1 MKEVFSKEFHARIAS
16 AELIRKDLGILRSYE
31 KLDTTAVIED
41 LLFMQSIEGR
51 AHNGSG
57 AFDKR
62 TFVNTTIDDIVRA
75 LGRDPVAVKAARQKL
90 IDDIVHF
97 VHDTLNEQKRDR
109 LLSQSGEPFLG
120 ISFFRDRKVNARDV
134 LRGIYIGGLRDN
146 PDIRKAAEAKYQI
159 RIGCGACYLVDTRI
173 MTAMH
178 LDGERLAHEAHE
190 DRIAEFVEK
199 GLIVQN
205 GVEPAKT
212 EGDHIRYY
220 YIRHRIGPGQSDDA
234 AIVTAGV
241 LYNVDVALGVFLA
254 DAIDTL
260 EKYVPVYKDQDQE
273 LAYFIARSFKDVRIT
288 LDDVYEIAYLAAIP
302 EAEEELVPDSSLR
315 YLLSLDP
322 RTSRTALQMHIGFI
336 EGKPIAEL
344 PVSFKRILSTQFYEY
359 VKRRLVN
366 LKRLGA
372 MSVPDIVVEELNR
385 PVGEMAHKS
394 FITVTKDLSLVE
406 AVRRFKESKSEVMIV
421 LDRNG
426 SVIGTLSAVDL
437 IRYLRPGETR

>member
-1 MKEVFSKEFHARIAS
+1 MNEFLSRVAS

-57 AFDKR
+57 AFDKQ
-62 TFVNTTIDDIVRA
+62 TFVNPTIDDIVRS
-75 LGRDPVAVKAARQKL
+75 LGRDPAVVKAARQQL
-90 IDDIVHF
+90 VDDIVHF
-97 VHDTLNEQKRDR
+97 VHDTMNDQKRDR
-109 LLSQSGEPFLG
+109 LISQSGEPFLG
-120 ISFFRDRKVNARDV
+120 VPFFRDRKVNARDV

-159 RIGCGACYLVDTRI
+159 RIGCGACYLVDTRV

-190 DRIAEFVEK
+190 NRIDEFAEK
-199 GLIVQN
+199 GLIVQD
-205 GVEPAKT
+205 GVEHVKAA
-212 EGDHIRYY
+212 GDHVRYF

-234 AIVTAGV
+234 AIVTAGI

-260 EKYVPVYKDQDQE
+260 EKYAPVYKDQDQE
-273 LAYFIARSFKDVRIT
+273 LAYFIARGFKDLRIS

-315 YLLSLDP
+315 YLFSLDP
-322 RTSRTALQMHIGFI
+322 RTSRTALQMHLSFV

-359 VKRRLVN
+359 VKKRLVN
-366 LKRLGA
+366 LRRVAA
-372 MSVPDIVVEELNR
+372 MSLPDVVVEELNR

-394 FITVTKDLSLVE
+394 FTTVTKDLSLID
-406 AVRRFKESKSEVMIV
+406 AVRKFKESKSDVMIV
-421 LDRNG
+421 LDQKGN
-426 SVIGTLSAVDL
+426 VVGTLSAVDL

>member
-1 MKEVFSKEFHARIAS
+1 MNEFLSRVAS

-57 AFDKR
+57 AFDKQ
-62 TFVNTTIDDIVRA
+62 TFVNTTIDDIVRS
-75 LGRDPVAVKAARQKL
+75 LGRDPAVVKAARQQL
-90 IDDIVHF
+90 VDDIVHF
-97 VHDTLNEQKRDR
+97 VHDTMNDQKRDR
-109 LLSQSGEPFLG
+109 LISQSGEPFLG
-120 ISFFRDRKVNARDV
+120 VPFFRDRKVNARDV

-159 RIGCGACYLVDTRI
+159 RIGCGACYLVDTRV

-190 DRIAEFVEK
+190 NRIDEFAEK
-199 GLIVQN
+199 GLIVQD
-205 GVEPAKT
+205 GVEHVKAA
-212 EGDHIRYY
+212 GDHVRYF

-234 AIVTAGV
+234 AIVTAGI

-260 EKYVPVYKDQDQE
+260 EKYAPVYKDQDQE
-273 LAYFIARSFKDVRIT
+273 LAYFIARGFKDLRIS

-315 YLLSLDP
+315 YLFSLDP
-322 RTSRTALQMHIGFI
+322 RTSRTALQMHLSFV

-359 VKRRLVN
+359 VKKRLVN
-366 LKRLGA
+366 LRRVAA
-372 MSVPDIVVEELNR
+372 MSLPDVVVEELNR

-394 FITVTKDLSLVE
+394 FTTVTKDLSLID
-406 AVRRFKESKSEVMIV
+406 AVRKFKESKSDVMIV
-421 LDRNG
+421 LDQKGN
-426 SVIGTLSAVDL
+426 VVGTLSAVDL